1 MTKYVVMKY
10 KKAMSLI
17 EIILTSGLFVII
29 GALMVVMIVRGL
41 SSYQNS
47 QKLIDAQEKA
57 AQALR
62 DFEKTTRGAVSVLS
76 SDPDELIFQGYLLGD
91 MQPAASQIRY
101 YCDEGSL
108 IKGVIH
114 PEGTGPTFIY
124 PPSEEFSQMVVRNV
138 VNCPTLFTYY
148 NDASVQ
154 VSDPVPTEAVR
165 MVKLSVSIDED
176 VNKAPE
182 ALATSTSV
190 NLRNLK
196 TNL

>member
-1 MTKYVVMKY
+1 MKLRL
-10 KKAMSLI
+10 KKAFSLI
-17 EIILTSGLFVII
+17 EIIVTSGLFVII

-41 SSYQNS
+41 NSYQNS
-47 QKLIDAQEKA
+47 RELIDAQEKA

-62 DFEKTTRGAVSVLS
+62 DFEKTTRGATVVLNS
-76 SDPDELIFQGYLLGD
+76 GSDELVFQGYLLGD

-101 YCDEGSL
+101 YCDNGTL

-124 PPSEEFSQMVVRNV
+124 PLGEEFSQMVVKNV
-138 VNCPTLFTYY
+138 INCSTLFTYY
-148 NDASVQ
+148 NDASAQ
-154 VSDPVPTEAVR
+154 ISQPVPPDAVR
-165 MVKLSVSIDED
+165 MVKLTVSVDKD
-176 VNKAPE
+176 TTKVPE
-182 ALATSTSV
+182 AITASTSV

>member
-1 MTKYVVMKY
+1 MKILKH

-17 EIILTSGLFVII
+17 EIIVTAGLFVII

-41 SSYQNS
+41 SFYQNS
-47 QKLIDAQEKA
+47 QDLIDAQEKT

-62 DFEKTTRGAVSVLS
+62 DFEKTTRGATSILN
-76 SDPDELIFQGYLLGD
+76 SDPEELVFQSYLLGD
-91 MQPAASQIRY
+91 TQPAASQIRY
-101 YCDEGSL
+101 YCDDDIL

-114 PEGTGPTFIY
+114 PEGAGPTFTY
-124 PPSEEFSQMVVRNV
+124 PLSEEFSQMVVKNV
-138 VNCPTLFTYY
+138 VNCSTLFTYY

-154 VSDPVPTEAVR
+154 ISIPVPPDAVR
-165 MVKLSVSIDED
+165 MVKLTTSVDKDITKVPD
-176 VNKAPE
+176 VVTA
-182 ALATSTSV
+182 STGV